1 MAGISINE
9 AYNHFASTYV
19 AKENANVDKHKKS
32 ELQSVYKSIA
42 KINKESPLHVLK
54 QDDYAQ
60 AEAVGI
66 KEHARALKSQL
77 ESINNEESASLGK
90 KSAVSSDPEK
100 VSVEYVGKGDGGT
113 SEFNMEV
120 SHLATNQINAGHFLV
135 PDEETALPKG
145 SYAFNVGINGHDYEF
160 QYSIREGDTNHD
172 IQAKLSRLINKA
184 GIGLIAG
191 MQESADG
198 KSTLIIGSS
207 DTGLKPGQNLRF
219 EVAESKTSENSGSVS
234 YFGLNLIAQEPT
246 NARFSLNGT
255 EHSSSSNRF
264 TVGNEFEITLRAPT
278 DEGSPVTIGVKNESD
293 ALVENV
299 RSLVNGYNT
308 FIDSVS
314 NVQSTGVKNTKLVGE
329 TVAIA
334 ESHLKGT
341 AEFGIALKEDGRID
355 YNAQLLREKSG
366 AEPPK
371 EIIAP
376 LKDFAKALVIKT
388 DEISVDPMKYV
399 ERPVFNYKD
408 PHSTDN
414 PSPYITSEYSGMMFN
429 NYC

>member
-1 MAGISINE
+1 MAGIGINE

-77 ESINNEESASLGK
+77 ESINNDDGTSLGK
-90 KSAVSSDPEK
+90 RSAISSDPEK
-100 VSVEYVGKGDGGT
+100 VSVEYVGKGNSQT
-113 SEFNMEV
+113 SEFNIEV
-120 SHLATNQINAGHFLV
+120 KQLATNQINAGHFLEPNEV
-135 PDEETALPKG
+135 TELPKG

-160 QYSIREGDTNHD
+160 QYSIRQGDTNHD

-191 MQESADG
+191 LQGSADG

-219 EVAESKTSENSGSVS
+219 EVSESKTSENKGSVS

-246 NARFSLNGT
+246 NAVFSLNNT

-264 TVGNEFEITLRAPT
+264 TVGNEFDITLRSAT
-278 DEGSPVTIGVKNESD
+278 EFGTPVTIGIKNESD

-299 RSLVNGYNT
+299 RSLVSGYNG
-308 FIDSVS
+308 FIDSIS
-314 NVQSTGVKNTKLVGE
+314 NVQNAGIKSTKLVNE

-341 AEFGIALKEDGRID
+341 VSYGIALKEDGHID
-355 YNAQLLREKSG
+355 YNSQMLRDKSDK
-366 AEPPK
+366 EPPQ
-371 EIIAP
+371 EVVVP
-376 LKDFAKALVIKT
+376 LKDFAKSLVKKA

>member
-1 MAGISINE
+1 MAGIGINE

-19 AKENANVDKHKKS
+19 AKENANIDKHKKS

-54 QDDYAQ
+54 QDDNAQ
-60 AEAVGI
+60 AEVVGI
-66 KEHARALKSQL
+66 KEHARTLKSQL
-77 ESINNEESASLGK
+77 ENMSNEESSSLGK
-90 KSAVSSDPEK
+90 KSAASSDPDK
-100 VSVEYVGKGDGGT
+100 VSVEYVGKGNSGT
-113 SEFNMEV
+113 SEFNIEV
-120 SHLATNQINAGHFLV
+120 SHLATNQINAGHFLNPEESV
-135 PDEETALPKG
+135 PLPKG
-145 SYAFNVGINGHDYEF
+145 TYAFNIGINGHDYEF
-160 QYSIREGDTNHD
+160 QYSIREHDTNHD

-191 MQESADG
+191 MQESDDG

-219 EVAESKTSENSGSVS
+219 EVSESKTAENSGSVS
-234 YFGLNLIAQEPT
+234 YFGLNLIAQEPS
-246 NARFSLNGT
+246 NAQFSLNGT

-264 TVGNEFEITLRAPT
+264 TVGNEFDITLRAPT
-278 DEGSPVTIGVKNESD
+278 EEGTPVTIGVTNESD

-299 RSLVNGYNT
+299 RSLINGYNT
-308 FIDSVS
+308 FIESVS
-314 NVQSTGVKNTKLVGE
+314 NVQNSGIKSSKLIGE

-334 ESHLKGT
+334 ENSLKGT
-341 AEFGIALKEDGRID
+341 SEYGISLKEDGRID

-371 EIIAP
+371 EVVVP
-376 LKDFAKALVIKT
+376 LKNFAKALVAKT

-408 PHSTDN
+408 PHGGDN